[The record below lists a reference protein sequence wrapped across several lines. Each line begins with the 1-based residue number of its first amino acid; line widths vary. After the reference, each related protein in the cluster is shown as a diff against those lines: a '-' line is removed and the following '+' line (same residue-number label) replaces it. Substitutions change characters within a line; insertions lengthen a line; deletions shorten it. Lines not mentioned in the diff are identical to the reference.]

1 MRSKGKYKNSKP
13 IGEWEFYFPDKTIE
27 IIGSY
32 NAKGQK
38 IGEWFWF
45 YQTGD
50 TMTVANYEDGEL
62 EGRYVEYDEEGVI
75 LTQGLYSSGYEEGV
89 WTYRN
94 GSAIETGRYE
104 GGLREGTWKTWFES
118 GKIASEIQY
127 SENLMDG
134 KYTLYWENGNVRFTG
149 KYENGLQ
156 EGIWQL
162 YNEEGIL
169 SITTLFKEGK
179 ELKWNNYTIK

>member
-1 MRSKGKYKNSKP
+1 
-13 IGEWEFYFPDKTIE
+13 
-27 IIGSY
+27 
-32 NAKGQK
+32 
-38 IGEWFWF
+38 
-45 YQTGD
+45 
-50 TMTVANYEDGEL
+50 MTVANYEDGEL
-62 EGRYVEYDEEGVI
+62 EGRYVEYDEEGVV